1 MKNEVDGRREIASR
15 NTVWATL
22 IARKLTRWGITPN
35 QISMMSIFFAMV
47 GCLLLIGTVIDPGF
61 NKYVAYIL
69 FIICMQSRL
78 LCNLFDGM
86 VAIEGGKKSA
96 NGDLYNDMPDRFADA
111 LFIIPIGY
119 IAGGF
124 GIELGWLAALL
135 AVMTAY
141 FRWIGAYKTHQHFFN
156 GPMAKQHRMA
166 LLTLA
171 FVVATC
177 TIHAGYDRMVC
188 LIALIIINVG
198 LVATLIHR
206 LYLMSHTPNNEIK

>member
-15 NTVWATL
+15 NTAWATI
-22 IARKLTRWGITPN
+22 IARKLTRWGVTPN
-35 QISMMSIFFAMV
+35 QISMMSVFFAMV

-78 LCNLFDGM
+78 FCNLFDGM

-124 GIELGWLAALL
+124 GIEL
-135 AVMTAY
+135 
-141 FRWIGAYKTHQHFFN
+141 
-156 GPMAKQHRMA
+156 
-166 LLTLA
+166 
-171 FVVATC
+171 
-177 TIHAGYDRMVC
+177 
-188 LIALIIINVG
+188 
-198 LVATLIHR
+198 
-206 LYLMSHTPNNEIK
+206 

>member
-15 NTVWATL
+15 NTAWATI
-22 IARKLTRWGITPN
+22 IARKLTRWGVTPN
-35 QISMMSIFFAMV
+35 QISMMSVFFAMV

-69 FIICMQSRL
+69 FIVCMQSRL

-141 FRWIGAYKTHQHFFN
+141 FR
-156 GPMAKQHRMA
+156 
-166 LLTLA
+166 LS
-171 FVVATC
+171 
-177 TIHAGYDRMVC
+177 
-188 LIALIIINVG
+188 
-198 LVATLIHR
+198 LIH
-206 LYLMSHTPNNEIK
+206 I